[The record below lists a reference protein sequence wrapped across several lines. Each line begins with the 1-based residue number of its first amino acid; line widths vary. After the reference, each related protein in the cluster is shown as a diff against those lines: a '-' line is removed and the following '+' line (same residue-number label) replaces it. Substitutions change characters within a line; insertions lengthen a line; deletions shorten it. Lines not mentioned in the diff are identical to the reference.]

1 MLWVIKGLKGEG
13 KKMYW
18 RNKSGA
24 RRSAWVKDIGRAM
37 RFPDSVKEIR
47 EKETPPDEYKW
58 VKFVIEKGE

>member
-1 MLWVIKGLKGEG
+1 MLWVIKGLRGEG

-24 RRSAWVKDIGRAM
+24 RSSWVKDIGRAM

-47 EKETPPDEYKW
+47 EKDTPPDEYKW